1 MEPEV
6 DSYSRCVSFLD
17 HRRAVVFSS
26 TLSQDV
32 ISSHFSLKERNHH
45 GRPVLCVMRH
55 VFNWLSQYPPISDV
69 YYLMTLEKFVVMMYN
84 RTTQVGVLRMQGWM
98 TLCLLGNRLYED
110 IPPCQTA
117 THQHMK
123 CTTYRSGR
131 TWSLS
136 TICQTPNKV
145 LCRLGIDHD

>member
-6 DSYSRCVSFLD
+6 DSCSRCVSFLD

-32 ISSHFSLKERNHH
+32 ISPHFSAKERNHH
-45 GRPVLCVMRH
+45 GRPALCVMRH
-55 VFNWLSQYPPISDV
+55 LMSSPDLASTHQYRMFITWWPWRSLSSWCITGPA
-69 YYLMTLEKFVVMMYN
+69 
-84 RTTQVGVLRMQGWM
+84 QVGVLRMQGWM
-98 TLCLLGNRLYED
+98 CLLGNRLYED

-117 THQHMK
+117 IHQHMK
-123 CTTYRSGR
+123 CTTYRAGR

-136 TICQTPNKV
+136 TTCQTQNKV
-145 LCRLGIDHD
+145 SCRLGIDHD